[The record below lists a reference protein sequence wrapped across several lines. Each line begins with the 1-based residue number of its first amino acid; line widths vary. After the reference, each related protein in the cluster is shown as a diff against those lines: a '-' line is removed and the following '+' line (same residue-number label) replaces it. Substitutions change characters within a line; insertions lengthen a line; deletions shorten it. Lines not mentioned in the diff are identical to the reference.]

1 MCHWCYPTPRFS
13 CPSLDN
19 IPKLR
24 PCSCAEPRRM
34 RGRTPGAVA
43 PRPDLQ
49 LPAPRP
55 SASQGVFKCQAV
67 LARHLWAVLTATEV
81 IGGNVTA
88 FLRTRG
94 THTLTH
100 SCTRSHAHVG
110 AHSRTHS
117 HGHMHTHTHVW
128 GGAGRPCHTE
138 VWDTGPSRSRVPVSG
153 LDTPARWPGR
163 GWDASRDT
171 RVMGLYHGGVPF
183 CKDREHV
190 PG

>member
-94 THTLTH
+94 THTLTRTCG
-100 SCTRSHAHVG
+100 CTFAHTLTRAHAH
-110 AHSRTHS
+110 THACL
-117 HGHMHTHTHVW
+117 GW
-128 GGAGRPCHTE
+128 GRAPL
-138 VWDTGPSRSRVPVSG
+138 P
-153 LDTPARWPGR
+153 
-163 GWDASRDT
+163 
-171 RVMGLYHGGVPF
+171 HGGVGHWSLQEQSASLGARHAGSLARAGLGRIQRHTCDGTLSWRRPF
-183 CKDREHV
+183 L
-190 PG
+190 